1 MIISL
6 SQCAFIDE
14 RWVQA
19 SLCPLAEAQQYCVT
33 WFQDYFQK
41 FGDCAPNRYET
52 FLIITARKVVYEQY
66 SEQMSRQKRV
76 PVQESVFSNLW
87 TTIFPRFINRPWCDI
102 PGINLLSLY
111 IIEKASAAAAASSKI
126 LFAYKWHKKIFWQNF
141 FIKIIDNLELIYLFI
156 YIY

>member
-1 MIISL
+1 MMIPL
-6 SQCAFIDE
+6 FADD

-41 FGDCAPNRYET
+41 FGDCAPNRYEA

-66 SEQMSRQKRV
+66 SEQMSRQNRV

-102 PGINLLSLY
+102 PGSI
-111 IIEKASAAAAASSKI
+111 SSIFAIVSI
-126 LFAYKWHKKIFWQNF
+126 LP
-141 FIKIIDNLELIYLFI
+141 
-156 YIY
+156 

>member
-1 MIISL
+1 MMIPL
-6 SQCAFIDE
+6 FADD

-66 SEQMSRQKRV
+66 SEQMSRQNRV

-87 TTIFPRFINRPWCDI
+87 TTIFPLFINRPWCDI
-102 PGINLLSLY
+102 PGSI
-111 IIEKASAAAAASSKI
+111 SSIFAIVSI
-126 LFAYKWHKKIFWQNF
+126 LP
-141 FIKIIDNLELIYLFI
+141 
-156 YIY
+156 